1 MLTGENMHPKHLALL
16 EQAPPGNGSDDL
28 WARLCCEQALLALEE
43 GSYAVGALLV
53 NQTGELLL
61 SGRNRVFSSHY
72 GSARH
77 AEMQVIDE
85 LETLHP
91 DQDRHTLTLYVSL
104 QPCLMC
110 FARILLSGIPR
121 VRYLAHDR
129 NGGFSGRYTQLP
141 RHGPICLRGSILT
154 GPKSIPT
161 GANWPSMRSTACRIL
176 PPCATVS
183 CGPGPENATRK
194 LSQGID
200 ACPLREATRELLVLP
215 GPATD

>member
-1 MLTGENMHPKHLALL
+1 MHPKHLALL
-16 EQAPPGNGSDDL
+16 EQAPPGNSSDDL

-77 AEMQVIDE
+77 AEMQVIDQ

-121 VRYLAHDR
+121 VRYLACDR
-129 NGGFSGRYTQLP
+129 NGGFSGRRTRLP
-141 RHGPICLRGSILT
+141 PAWANLASRVSIARAKVDPYWSELAELAVNRLQDPAALR
-154 GPKSIPT
+154 
-161 GANWPSMRSTACRIL
+161 NRIL
-176 PPCATVS
+176 RAWAGGCDPQAI
-183 CGPGPENATRK
+183 AR
-194 LSQGID
+194 D
-200 ACPLREATRELLVLP
+200 
-215 GPATD
+215 